1 MSAQNSQ
8 DNMLGAIA
16 EILIRSFII
25 GIALLTVWLILV
37 IGLPDWAWQMHAKIF
52 DLSREQVARAHYAGL
67 IVTKAGIFT
76 LFLFPYISIKLVLR
90 KKGHFQME
98 TN

>member
-1 MSAQNSQ
+1 MSAQN
-8 DNMLGAIA
+8 NPEYMLDAIA

-37 IGLPDWAWQMHAKIF
+37 IGLPEWVWQMHAKIF
-52 DLSREQVARAHYAGL
+52 DLAREQVARIHYAAMM
-67 IVTKAGIFT
+67 VTKAGIFA

-90 KKGHFQME
+90 KKDIRPFA
-98 TN
+98 T